1 MSAITEQANAL
12 PPSTPR
18 PRHVVTVVIVT
29 HDGARLLPGLVQ
41 GITEQTYPVAR
52 AIGVDTGSR
61 DRSGALLA
69 ELLGADVVFGME
81 AGTGYGAAVSR
92 ALRHPAARTQARPED
107 AEWIWLLHDDCQPEP
122 DALEQML
129 RVASRSQTVAI
140 LGPKLRDLNDRRVLR
155 ETGLTVDRAGR
166 RLTGIEPGEI
176 DQGQHDGNRAVLAVS
191 SAGMLV
197 RRDVWE
203 QLGGFDP
210 LLPLFRDDIDFCW
223 RAHAAGHDV
232 RVVTDAVVYH
242 RELSARQI
250 RKAPAAGGHPRTA
263 ERRAALYLFATNL
276 PFAAMLTVLGGCIL
290 GSLLRAGYFFL
301 TKQQRRAFAQLGAV
315 AWLVSHPLRIWRA
328 RRRRAADRKRGY
340 AVLKPKIPHA
350 RTASRLAEGLASALS
365 RNSPYEGSGE
375 HGGVVDNPDD
385 ELPLPPP
392 DSLIRR
398 VLTHP
403 SMLLLGALLVIT
415 VVAERSLLGSV
426 FTGSGTL
433 TGGALVP
440 AWGGASDLW
449 REYLAGYHPSGVGS
463 AASAPPYVG
472 VVAAVATVLAG
483 KPWLAVDVLLLGC
496 VPVAGMGAYLASRR
510 VTPALAPRIWI
521 AVSYALLPV
530 ATGAIA
536 AGRLGSAVVFMLL
549 PPIAVMLGRMLT
561 RPPRIARR
569 AAWAAGLL
577 IAIATAFVPLI
588 WLFAAAGTV
597 GALVALGIWRLRR
610 LPAGWQGGWAVV
622 INAVIVAAVPAVIL
636 MPWTFHLVASPSAF
650 LLEAGVAEPGLAVAG
665 LRPAPLLLLNPG
677 GPGVPPV
684 WVTAGLVAAA
694 FCALLVRR
702 RRTLVLAGWG
712 IALTGLIAGAIV
724 SLLRVTSP
732 LSGGTVPAWPG
743 IALTV
748 AAAGLLLAATPMVEW
763 AAGLAWGV
771 AASEASLA
779 TRAKLVGRRGVAGL
793 VVGLMA
799 VTVPVLAAGYWLAT
813 GVRGPLSAAA
823 TPVLPAFIAASSGA
837 PYQNRT
843 LVLRQVNG
851 VLTYQL
857 LRDSDPVLGEQE
869 LPEATS
875 AASALNAVVASLAA
889 PDSGDVEDAGQALGD
904 FDIGSV
910 LLPAPVDQALA
921 VQLNGQAGLQPLTVS
936 SSYDLWRVAGTV
948 ARVSV
953 ITPGGTV
960 VPVPSG
966 EVGSASTLAS
976 AVSGTLVLA
985 EPVGGWSATLNGH
998 ALRPLAQPVDGWAQ
1012 GFVLPTGGGRLVVSR
1027 DELPRDLILAIEA
1040 LAVLVAFALA
1050 LPGTRAAAAGAATA
1064 AAAAQPEPAEAG
1076 PNEQTGPMA
1085 RLRTSQ
1091 PPPSHRTGPLPTR
1104 RTGPQP
1110 AHRTGPQPARRTG
1123 PQPVHRTGP
1132 QPGYGTGP
1140 EPGYG
1145 TGPQPV
1151 RRAEPEPVY
1160 RAEPEPA
1167 YRPEPEP
1174 VYGTGPQSAYEPE
1187 PDYGTAPQP
1196 AYRTG
1201 PQPAYGTGPQPSRYA
1216 EPEPVYRAEPARA
1229 EPVRAESA
1237 RAEPRKG
1244 GSHRA
1249 SRHSKPSRGW
1259 RGGSRGP
1266 GQDKPDNASQAE
1278 DLGPD
1283 LEKLSDDLTLAM
1295 PKLFSGPADGGGM
1308 PPDLSQGPQEAPWAR
1323 AEDPDAEVSRTPWEL
1338 P

>member
-1 MSAITEQANAL
+1 M
-12 PPSTPR
+12 PR

-41 GITEQTYPVAR
+41 GITEQTHPVAR

-69 ELLGADVVFGME
+69 ELIGADAVFGME
-81 AGTGYGAAVSR
+81 AGTGYGAAVYR
-92 ALRHPAARTQARPED
+92 ALRQPAARPQSRSED
-107 AEWIWLLHDDCQPEP
+107 LEWVWLLHDDCQPEP

-129 RVASRSQTVAI
+129 RVANRSQTVAI

-155 ETGLTVDRAGR
+155 ETGLAVDRAGR

-176 DQGQHDGNRAVLAVS
+176 DQGQHDGNRGVLAVS
-191 SAGMLV
+191 TAGMLV
-197 RRDVWE
+197 RRDVWD

-263 ERRAALYLFATNL
+263 DRRAALYVFAANL
-276 PFAAMLTVLGGCIL
+276 PFAAMLAFLGGCIF
-290 GSLLRAGYFFL
+290 GSLMRAAYFLL
-301 TKQQRRAFAQLGAV
+301 TKQQRRAFAHLGAI
-315 AWLVSHPLRIWRA
+315 AWLLSHPVQIWRA

-350 RTASRLAEGLASALS
+350 RTLSRLAEGLASALS

-375 HGGVVDNPDD
+375 HGGVTDNPDD

-403 SMLLLGALLVIT
+403 SVLLLGALLVVT
-415 VVAERSLLGSV
+415 VIAEHSLLGSV

-433 TGGALVP
+433 AGGALVP

-449 REYLAGYHPSGVGS
+449 REYLAGYHPVGVGS
-463 AASAPPYVG
+463 AASAPPYIG
-472 VVAAVATVLAG
+472 VIAAVATVLGG

-521 AVSYALLPV
+521 AFSYALLPV

-549 PPIAVMLGRMLT
+549 PPIGVMLGRMLT

-588 WLFAAAGTV
+588 WLIVAAWAVGT
-597 GALVALGIWRLRR
+597 LFALGSWRLRGR
-610 LPAGWQGGWAVV
+610 PAGGQGGWAMA
-622 INAVIVAAVPAVIL
+622 INAAIVAAVPAVIL
-636 MPWTFHLVASPSAF
+636 MPWTFHLVANPSAF

-677 GPGVPPV
+677 GPGMPPV

-702 RRTLVLAGWG
+702 RTTLVLAGWG

-724 SLLRVTSP
+724 GWLRVTSP
-732 LSGGTVPAWPG
+732 VSGGTVPAWPG

-779 TRAKLVGRRGVAGL
+779 TRAKLVGRRGMAGL
-793 VVGLMA
+793 AIGLMA

-813 GVRGPLSAAA
+813 GVRGPLSAAG

-843 LVLRQVNG
+843 LVLRQLNG

-857 LRDSDPVLGEQE
+857 LRDSDPVLGDQE
-869 LPEATS
+869 LPEAAS
-875 AASALNAVVASLAA
+875 AATALNMVVASLAA
-889 PDSGDVEDAGQALGD
+889 PDSGDAEDAGQALSN
-904 FDIGSV
+904 FDVGSV
-910 LLPAPVDQALA
+910 LLPAPVDQTLA
-921 VQLNGQAGLQPLTVS
+921 VQLNGEAGLQPLTVS

-960 VPVPSG
+960 VPVPAG
-966 EVGSASTLAS
+966 EIGSTSTLAS
-976 AVSGTLVLA
+976 GVSGTLVLA
-985 EPVGGWSATLNGH
+985 EPAGGWSATLNGH
-998 ALRPLAQPVDGWAQ
+998 ALRPVAQPVDGWAQ
-1012 GFVLPTGGGRLVVSR
+1012 GFVLPAGGGRLVVSR
-1027 DELPRDLILAIEA
+1027 NELPRDLILAIEA

-1050 LPGTRAAAAGAATA
+1050 LPGTRAAAATA
-1064 AAAAQPEPAEAG
+1064 ASPAQPEPAEPG
-1076 PNEQTGPMA
+1076 PHEQTGPMS
-1085 RLRTSQ
+1085 RPRTTQ
-1091 PPPSHRTGPLPTR
+1091 PQPSRRTGPLPTR
-1104 RTGPQP
+1104 RTGAQP
-1110 AHRTGPQPARRTG
+1110 AHRTGPQPAHPTGPQPSYGTG
-1123 PQPVHRTGP
+1123 PQPVHRP
-1132 QPGYGTGP
+1132 
-1140 EPGYG
+1140 
-1145 TGPQPV
+1145 
-1151 RRAEPEPVY
+1151 
-1160 RAEPEPA
+1160 EPEPA
-1167 YRPEPEP
+1167 YGAEPAP
-1174 VYGTGPQSAYEPE
+1174 AYWSE
-1187 PDYGTAPQP
+1187 PQP

-1201 PQPAYGTGPQPSRYA
+1201 PQPSYGTGPQPAYETGPRPSYGTGPQPTQHA
-1216 EPEPVYRAEPARA
+1216 EPEPAYHGDPWATRQTAPEQQPPRDSHRAEPTRA
-1229 EPVRAESA
+1229 EPTRAEPGRA
-1237 RAEPRKG
+1237 EPTRAEPRKG

-1259 RGGSRGP
+1259 RGGSRGA
-1266 GQDKPDNASQAE
+1266 GQDNGQDNRDGAQEAE
-1278 DLGPD
+1278 GFGPD

-1295 PKLFSGPADGGGM
+1295 PKLFASPGDGGMM
-1308 PPDLSQGPQEAPWAR
+1308 PPAVPPAVSEAPQDAPWGR
-1323 AEDPDAEVSRTPWEL
+1323 AEDPDAEAVRAPWEL